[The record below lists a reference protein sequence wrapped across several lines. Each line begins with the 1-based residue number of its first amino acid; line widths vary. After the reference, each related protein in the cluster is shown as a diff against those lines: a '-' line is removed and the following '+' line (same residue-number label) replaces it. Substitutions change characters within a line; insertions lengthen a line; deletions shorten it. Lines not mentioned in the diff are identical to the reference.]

1 MEDKHSNRVFVKS
14 KDTRKSLKRFIKD
27 ISCNTPICAIL
38 PLDEELRRVCDKI
51 KRSVPVKEFPS
62 DIELLQRKCPA
73 LFGIFSSLSD
83 SFAPAEFIPLLTD
96 LLNIADNAF
105 KDCEA
110 PQDDSVVNPSSL
122 LANFPS
128 LKPVRGRGTYAA
140 DKGKQTFENPCT
152 KKSGRHPTLLP
163 GIFLIFC
170 QHGINYGYS
179 VMTTN
184 ESPDMP
190 FTILRSRFTRAPR
203 VVVYDN
209 ACNLHSYCLN
219 GDPTFFKDTQFLVDR
234 LHWADHTGCSSAY
247 HISCYPD
254 YDYLNSQ
261 IAEQSNSGL
270 KKIKGPLSYMNDEN
284 FSRHCSF
291 YLWFKNREIMMRNI
305 NR

>member
-1 MEDKHSNRVFVKS
+1 MVLNAQRAKVIPKLSYVTVQAWHIERTYVQLYTSHQCTTTTAQSGHGSRHSNRVFVKS
-14 KDTRKSLKRFIKD
+14 KDTRKSLKRVCTDVSAIDINELNALQSELHQSIPSLANFLDWCLAIYGNEAAFPIGISKFIKD

-62 DIELLQRKCPA
+62 DMELLQRKCPA

-105 KDCEA
+105 KDREA

-190 FTILRSRFTRAPR
+190 FTILRSRFTRGNT
-203 VVVYDN
+203 VNV
-209 ACNLHSYCLN
+209 
-219 GDPTFFKDTQFLVDR
+219 
-234 LHWADHTGCSSAY
+234 
-247 HISCYPD
+247 
-254 YDYLNSQ
+254 
-261 IAEQSNSGL
+261 
-270 KKIKGPLSYMNDEN
+270 
-284 FSRHCSF
+284 
-291 YLWFKNREIMMRNI
+291 
-305 NR
+305 